1 MNVGKVL
8 EGEALTPR
16 QMGIIC
22 VVWLAIVIVTAV
34 GLAFFV

>member
-8 EGEALTPR
+8 EGESLTPR

-22 VVWLAIVIVTAV
+22 VGWLALVIVTAV